1 MRERLTWLPDD
12 PWSIDPVPILTI
24 ALDSA
29 RSYTILGD
37 SGEIPGI
44 HSPRLPN
51 ALDKEPEVFHSE
63 TVLRKLESGASL
75 LEAHMTADRISELV
89 AAGESET
96 LEFKSTTGQRSDAAK
111 SL

>member
-1 MRERLTWLPDD
+1 MVAGRPL
-12 PWSIDPVPILTI
+12 
-24 ALDSA
+24 
-29 RSYTILGD
+29 
-37 SGEIPGI
+37 EIPGI

-63 TVLRKLESGASL
+63 TVLRKLESGESL